1 MNSLYRE
8 IEMEWLIELI
18 PYLSYKNEW
27 IYLYKIWTKNEYNN
41 EINFHIFKV
50 WRNII
55 VAKEKNIFFR
65 KKWSETLLKNR
76 MRQIPKKEKKQIALL
91 ELYF

>member
-27 IYLYKIWTKNEYNN
+27 TYLYKIWTKNEYNN

-65 KKWSETLLKNR
+65 KKCIIKKCKNLDKETIYYLLSKIN
-76 MRQIPKKEKKQIALL
+76 
-91 ELYF
+91 YD